1 MKKIFYL
8 LIFIIS
14 IPFLLTLVVNK
25 FYDKKIKNEI
35 IKKTNYNPENNIEI
49 GEMKFSLVKKFP
61 NGTLI
66 LSDVKSQKNQKLK
79 IKKIDVILNSYK
91 LLKKEIEIKKIKIS
105 DANIDISE
113 MGIQKKNKGLNQKL
127 NINNIIFQNLYLT
140 KETKDSSNKFKIF
153 FPKVKILNDSLK
165 NSFIFFSE
173 ENCEIKELVY
183 NKQKYAVK
191 DKINIQGEIEI
202 KNGFNI
208 KNGKIKTKN
217 HSIDFEYNEKTK
229 LFFDSKKINYT
240 WITNMLPEKIYKKI
254 EKLNINGEFEVKHEN
269 RLTTFRSY
277 NTSLYYKRYKIDSLE
292 YSIEIEDSIL
302 NCSSFEMLLFKE
314 PLSGSFNLTNLKEEP
329 EIDLTFKGK
338 LNSYNINNIFP
349 NLKVVFK
356 NGKTYVD
363 GRYIGNVGS
372 KDKFIN
378 DFLKGYKKINI
389 NQTATSLKPNKNSN
403 EITNLFAQSKIIKN
417 KFYINKS
424 SFKIKNSDFDIK
436 GNIEDIKPFL
446 KNENYTLN
454 CEIKSKN
461 FKLKDFI
468 NEGNNK
474 KAKSIIPEKGNFN
487 IKTNIHKFNFNN
499 FFARQVEGELSIK
512 NKIIYGKDFKFNSC
526 DGKVTSNFT
535 LESKYKRYLFTTN
548 SSTEKINIK
557 NMFYQL
563 NDFNQNNLKH
573 NNIKGNL
580 SSNIYLQQEWD
591 YNFKG
596 NYDVFYAF
604 CDIKIE
610 EGAMIDY
617 APLLALSNYIEI
629 EELKHIEFSTLEN
642 QIEIKKKKIKIPFME
657 IKSSAIDIAG
667 TGTHHFDNK
676 IKYEFKLFLND
687 ILSKDIKENKKINEE
702 FGYIEYKENTGTVL
716 YLKMT
721 GNAKDPKITYEGIK
735 LKDQLN
741 NSSKKSKKEINQIFH
756 KKIKKDTMQ
765 NKNIDYNLI
774 LEWDED

>member
-8 LIFIIS
+8 LLFIIS
-14 IPFLLTLVVNK
+14 IPFLLTLVINT

-66 LSDVKSQKNQKLK
+66 LRDIKSQKNQKLK

-292 YSIEIEDSIL
+292 YSIKLEDSIL

-417 KFYINKS
+417 KFYVNKS

-436 GNIEDIKPFL
+436 GNIEDISPFL
-446 KNENYTLN
+446 QNENYILN
-454 CEIKSKN
+454 CELKSKN

-468 NEGNNK
+468 NDETNK
-474 KAKSIIPEKGNFN
+474 EAKSIIPKKGTLN
-487 IKTNIHKFNFNN
+487 IKTNINKFNFNK

-512 NKIIYGKDFKFNSC
+512 NQIIYAKDFKFNSC
-526 DGKVTSNFT
+526 DGKVISNFT
-535 LESKYKRYLFTTN
+535 LEDRNKRYLFTTN

-563 NDFNQNNLKH
+563 DDFNQDNLKH
-573 NNIKGNL
+573 NNINGNL
-580 SSNIYLQQEWD
+580 SSNIYLQQDWD
-591 YNFKG
+591 YNFNG

-756 KKIKKDTMQ
+756 KKIKTDTMQ

-774 LEWDED
+774 IEWDED